1 MSHIQYTICRSGTYY
16 YNRRVPSH
24 AVEAYG
30 LFIRQALSRCP
41 DEAAEYAKRLGYVL
55 QASWSNTTKIQPV
68 EVATIIES
76 FKPKSVLLSEMAEE
90 YLALREIDQVPPR
103 SALSTF
109 ISLAGDRDVGTY
121 SREDAKLFVHH
132 LQLKGNK
139 TATIRR
145 RINSLS
151 AIINYAH
158 AELDLDKRNPFT
170 RLIIRNEG
178 QDASKRGTFSN
189 EQLKDGYEKA
199 IASGSQVK
207 LLMPLLGETG
217 CRLAEIV
224 GLELQDINMEQELIH
239 IRPNSIRRLKTKNS
253 ERTLP
258 LVGYA
263 KTAMEQ
269 AVTDSDEKYLFPRY
283 VRGGKCKADHAS
295 AALGKWLKKDFDGLT
310 AHCLRHTFRDRLRA
324 VECPLELIDQI
335 GGWSSISSIGSS
347 YGMGYDLKT
356 IKKYLLRCSMSV
368 SKVEISSWYNEVDN

>member
-1 MSHIQYTICRSGTYY
+1 LSHIQYTICRSGTYY

-30 LFIRQALSRCP
+30 SFIRQALSKCP

-55 QASWSNTTKIQPV
+55 EASWSNTTKIQPV
-68 EVATIIES
+68 DVATIIES

-103 SALSTF
+103 TAVATF

-121 SREDAKLFVHH
+121 TREDAKLFVHH
-132 LQLKGNK
+132 LHLRGNK
-139 TATIRR
+139 SATIRR

-151 AIINYAH
+151 AILNYAY

-178 QDASKRGTFSN
+178 QDASKRGTFTN
-189 EQLKDGYEKA
+189 EQLKYGYDKA

-224 GLELQDINMEQELIH
+224 GLELNDIDMENELIY
-239 IRPNSIRRLKTKNS
+239 IRPNSIRRLKTRNS

-263 KTAMEQ
+263 KVAMKLALKQ
-269 AVTDSDEKYLFPRY
+269 ADEKYLYPRY
-283 VRGGKCKADHAS
+283 LKDGTCRATHAS
-295 AALGKWLKKDFDGLT
+295 AALGKWLKKDFGPT
-310 AHCLRHTFRDRLRA
+310 AHSLRHTFRDRLRA
-324 VECPLELIDQI
+324 SGCPLELIDQI
-335 GGWSSISSIGSS
+335 GGWSSIGTIGSK
-347 YGMGYDLKT
+347 YGQGYDLEELVLCFRNT
-356 IKKYLLRCSMSV
+356 QIATC
-368 SKVEISSWYNEVDN
+368 

>member
-30 LFIRQALSRCP
+30 SFIRQALSKCP

-55 QASWSNTTKIQPV
+55 EASWSNTTRILPV
-68 EVATIIES
+68 NVATIIES

-121 SREDAKLFVHH
+121 TREDAKLFIYH
-132 LQLKGNK
+132 LHLRGNK
-139 TATIRR
+139 SATIRR

-151 AIINYAH
+151 AILNYAY

-178 QDASKRGTFSN
+178 QDAFKRGTFTN
-189 EQLKDGYEKA
+189 EQLVHGYDNA
-199 IASGSQVK
+199 ISSGSQVK

-224 GLELQDINMEQELIH
+224 GLELRDIDMKHELVYIC
-239 IRPNSIRRLKTKNS
+239 PNSIRRLKTPNS

-263 KTAMEQ
+263 KVAMELALEQ
-269 AVTDSDEKYLFPRY
+269 ADERYLYPRY
-283 VRGGKCKADHAS
+283 LKDGTCRATHAS
-295 AALGKWLKKDFDGLT
+295 AALGKWLKKDFGLT
-310 AHCLRHTFRDRLRA
+310 AHSLRHTFRDRLRA
-324 VECPLELIDQI
+324 SGCPLEPIDQI
-335 GGWSSISSIGSS
+335 GGWSSIGTIGSK
-347 YGMGYDLKT
+347 YGQGYELDAVREQLDA
-356 IKKYLLRCSMSV
+356 
-368 SKVEISSWYNEVDN
+368 ISLP

>member
-1 MSHIQYTICRSGTYY
+1 LSHIQYTICRSGTYY

-30 LFIRQALSRCP
+30 SFIRQVLSRCP
-41 DEAAEYAKRLGYVL
+41 DEADEYAKRLGYVL
-55 QASWSNTTKIQPV
+55 EASWSNTTRIQPV
-68 EVATIIES
+68 DVATIIES

-90 YLALREIDQVPPR
+90 YLALREIDQVPP
-103 SALSTF
+103 STALATF
-109 ISLAGDRDVGTY
+109 ISLAGNRDVGTY
-121 SREDAKLFVHH
+121 TREDSKLFVHH

-139 TATIRR
+139 SATIRR

-151 AIINYAH
+151 AILNYAY

-178 QDASKRGTFSN
+178 QDASKRGTFTS
-189 EQLKDGYEKA
+189 EQLKQGYEKA
-199 IASGSQVK
+199 IASGSNVK

-224 GLELQDINMEQELIH
+224 GLELQDIDMQNDLIH
-239 IRPNSIRRLKTKNS
+239 IRPNSIRRLKTRNS

-263 KTAMEQ
+263 KVAMQLALKQ
-269 AVTDSDEKYLFPRY
+269 ADDRHLYPRY
-283 VRGGKCKADHAS
+283 LKEGTCRATHAS
-295 AALGKWLKKDFDGLT
+295 NALGKWLKKDFDGLT

-324 VECPLELIDQI
+324 VECPLELLDQV
-335 GGWSSISSIGSS
+335 GGWTSIGTIGSK
-347 YGMGYDLKT
+347 YGQGYDLDA
-356 IKKYLLRCSMSV
+356 IREQLIGICI
-368 SKVEISSWYNEVDN
+368 ED